1 MKFQGCDRDGLLH
14 PRSLAQ
20 APFPLSLGLF
30 AAGHF
35 VQLTVEVDRE
45 ELSLLF
51 IVALIR
57 EFDKLWLLS
66 VVFV

>member
-1 MKFQGCDRDGLLH
+1 VTETDCSIR
-14 PRSLAQ
+14 
-20 APFPLSLGLF
+20 APWLRLPLSLGLF